1 MAITPET
8 VAELNERAQTIFRRA
23 FAAEPAAAAYIT
35 ARGLTPETIETWGIG
50 YAPRGGRALL
60 RELAEAGYDEGMIAE
75 AGLAR
80 AGERG
85 VSDLFR
91 DRITLPIRDL
101 DGTLIAFG
109 SRVFR
114 EGDDGPKYLNSPETP
129 LFKKSRT
136 LFGID
141 QAIGAIRKSTEAI
154 VVEGNLDAISLHQ
167 AGERRAIAA
176 AGTALTLEHIGVLG
190 ELATT
195 ITLVIDADE
204 AGRKA
209 TRRILLLPGIER
221 YDLRVLRLPE
231 GPNGEKV
238 DPDALLRADP
248 AAFERLLPTRISRW
262 EYLYTD
268 TLAPYAETLDTDVE
282 SRVAWKNEWGAVVA
296 AHARDQGEASKLLAR
311 AAKRLGLT
319 PALLTA
325 EYAGSLPAAA
335 GEAEAVIAELL
346 RRDWT
351 RVRHLVPALTLHPQ
365 VAGLVSGWGETAPN
379 ELPAAMVAAL
389 PRDEA
394 FVTAGRARWN
404 REIRPA
410 ARARLGALIR
420 EGETNVVVREALTAL
435 VGADAPVGGTPTA
448 TIVRKGEATS

>member
-1 MAITPET
+1 MAVTPET

-23 FAAEPAAAAYIT
+23 FAAEPAAQAYIA
-35 ARGLTPETIETWGIG
+35 ARGFTPETIEAWGMG
-50 YAPRGGRALL
+50 YAPRGGRVLL
-60 RELAEAGYDEGMIAE
+60 RELADAGYDEGMIAE

-91 DRITLPIRDL
+91 DRITLPIRDA

-141 QAIGAIRKSTEAI
+141 RALAAITESGEVI
-154 VVEGNLDAISLHQ
+154 VVEGNIDAISLHQ
-167 AGERRAIAA
+167 AGERRAVAA
-176 AGTALTLEHIGVLG
+176 AGTALTLEHIAILG
-190 ELATT
+190 RLART
-195 ITLVIDADE
+195 ITIVIDADE

-209 TRRILLLPGIER
+209 TRRILLLPGIEAH
-221 YDLRVLRLPE
+221 DLRVLRIPE

-238 DPDALLRADP
+238 DPDAIVRADP
-248 AAFERLLPTRISRW
+248 SAWERLLPTRVSRW

-268 TLAPYAETLDTDVE
+268 TLAPYAETLATDVE
-282 SRVAWKNEWGAVVA
+282 SRVAWKNDWGALVA
-296 AHARDQGEASKLLAR
+296 AHARDASEGAKLVAR
-311 AAKRLGLT
+311 AAKKLGLD
-319 PALLTA
+319 PALIAA
-325 EYAGSLPAAA
+325 EYTGALPAAA
-335 GEAEAVIAELL
+335 GEGEALIAELL
-346 RRDWT
+346 RRDW
-351 RVRHLVPALTLHPQ
+351 RRIRHLVPALTLHPQ
-365 VAGLVSGWGETAPN
+365 VAALIATWGEQAP
-379 ELPAAMVAAL
+379 EQLPAPMQAAL
-389 PRDEA
+389 PASDTFA
-394 FVTAGRARWN
+394 AAARARWN

-420 EGETNVVVREALTAL
+420 EGNTDVAIREALTAL
-435 VGADAPVGGTPTA
+435 VGADAPVEGATGTL
-448 TIVRKGEATS
+448 VSRG